1 MRWGGNYTR
10 ARHAPPLRII
20 RAPPAHQE
28 RPHPR
33 TACAQNRHSYSTM
46 KEPSL
51 KSKGV
56 YMPSEDRRVVSKQLP
71 ATSKNS
77 ALVTDGWKPSE
88 RAMVAAALGKVFDI
102 QKAFGKTAGQ
112 LHTIIEAFCWG
123 LRKYRADRVVW
134 ALGEYMLRKP
144 DMPTPYDIR
153 QIIDPIPEP
162 PKFDKAY
169 YVRL

>member
-1 MRWGGNYTR
+1 
-10 ARHAPPLRII
+10 
-20 RAPPAHQE
+20 
-28 RPHPR
+28 
-33 TACAQNRHSYSTM
+33 
-46 KEPSL
+46 
-51 KSKGV
+51 
-56 YMPSEDRRVVSKQLP
+56 MPSEDRRVVSKQLP
-71 ATSKNS
+71 ATSKNN

-169 YVRL
+169 YVRLMKLREEQGKYALNDEEEQYVRDYEEHVRIQRPQ